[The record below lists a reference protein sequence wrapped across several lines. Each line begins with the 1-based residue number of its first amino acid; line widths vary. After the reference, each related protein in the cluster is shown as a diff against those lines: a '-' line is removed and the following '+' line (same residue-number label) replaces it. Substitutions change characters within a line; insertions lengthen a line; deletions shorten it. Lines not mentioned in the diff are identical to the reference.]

1 MCVDKVVIRKSG
13 EELYSKTYQS
23 PNAPQRIVLRPNMH
37 YGRQD
42 TTSSDARTS
51 LDHSSQHKENWDG
64 GTYKETYRGEIDFR
78 IQALPHSAVQEHD
91 HIRKEAVQK
100 LSHQFETHP
109 NKEALQ
115 RDLKQNRAFNPFSE
129 QTKEM
134 IYSMGNMEY
143 VEICEITPNI
153 QCPNCVTRWP
163 KVIVFCT
170 CGRCLRPS
178 DKVRKLN
185 SDRYDVLSIPNYVIK
200 KSPFHGARHGNTERQ
215 RIHHAAHV
223 SSIKAEKKGFT
234 SILDRFL
241 KCPIYRR
248 SQVDIGMLGSVCR
261 RGSFWHRRQSGPDAK
276 SLEFSCLTVQVR
288 TVPWSKIRL
297 SGGHNA
303 DIKNLAT
310 LTQDFIPGSK
320 FDSDQINHSLGTMKA
335 LCVSTQRQAD
345 GGTTRSHQ
353 QALLPRDGKRLRGGN
368 LLHGHRHQDGVN
380 DIFSKSRGFEYK
392 QSRFLRKRR
401 RV

>member
-1 MCVDKVVIRKSG
+1 MRCFSRQWTRCSSNIIEKGIATWRSPGLQCTNTIGKYTKTQCVGVKEGLLRVKQFNQTRLNAIILYNTLPAMCVDKVVIRKSG
-13 EELYSKTYQS
+13 EELCSKTHQS
-23 PNAPQRIVLRPNMH
+23 PSAPQRIVLRPH

-51 LDHSSQHKENWDG
+51 LDHSSQHKENCDG

-78 IQALPHSAVQEHD
+78 IQALPHSVVQEYD

-134 IYSMGNMEY
+134 MYSMGNMEY
-143 VEICEITPNI
+143 FEIFEVTPNI

-170 CGRCLRPS
+170 RGRCLRPP

-185 SDRYDVLSIPNYVIK
+185 SDRFDVLSIPNYVIK
-200 KSPFHGARHGNTERQ
+200 KSPFHGARHGNTERERE

-223 SSIKAEKKGFT
+223 SSKKAEKKGFT
-234 SILDRFL
+234 
-241 KCPIYRR
+241 
-248 SQVDIGMLGSVCR
+248 
-261 RGSFWHRRQSGPDAK
+261 
-276 SLEFSCLTVQVR
+276 
-288 TVPWSKIRL
+288 
-297 SGGHNA
+297 
-303 DIKNLAT
+303 
-310 LTQDFIPGSK
+310 
-320 FDSDQINHSLGTMKA
+320 
-335 LCVSTQRQAD
+335 
-345 GGTTRSHQ
+345 
-353 QALLPRDGKRLRGGN
+353 
-368 LLHGHRHQDGVN
+368 
-380 DIFSKSRGFEYK
+380 
-392 QSRFLRKRR
+392 
-401 RV
+401 

>member
-13 EELYSKTYQS
+13 EELCSKTHQS
-23 PNAPQRIVLRPNMH
+23 PSAPQRIVLRPH

-51 LDHSSQHKENWDG
+51 LDHSSQHKENCDG

-78 IQALPHSAVQEHD
+78 IQALPHSVVQEYD

-134 IYSMGNMEY
+134 MYSMGNMEY
-143 VEICEITPNI
+143 FEIFEITPNI

-170 CGRCLRPS
+170 RGRCLRPP

-185 SDRYDVLSIPNYVIK
+185 SDRFDVLSIPNYVIK
-200 KSPFHGARHGNTERQ
+200 KSPFHGARHGNTERETENPPC
-215 RIHHAAHV
+215 
-223 SSIKAEKKGFT
+223 SPCLFYKGGEEGFHINAGQILEMPYLSTIT
-234 SILDRFL
+234 S
-241 KCPIYRR
+241 
-248 SQVDIGMLGSVCR
+248 
-261 RGSFWHRRQSGPDAK
+261 
-276 SLEFSCLTVQVR
+276 
-288 TVPWSKIRL
+288 
-297 SGGHNA
+297 
-303 DIKNLAT
+303 
-310 LTQDFIPGSK
+310 
-320 FDSDQINHSLGTMKA
+320 
-335 LCVSTQRQAD
+335 
-345 GGTTRSHQ
+345 
-353 QALLPRDGKRLRGGN
+353 
-368 LLHGHRHQDGVN
+368 GHRHAW
-380 DIFSKSRGFEYK
+380 IRLPPRIILTSAAERP
-392 QSRFLRKRR
+392 RR
-401 RV
+401 EITWVLVLNSSGPNGPMIKDKIIRRP